1 MKITRIQETATT
13 VLENECIVLN
23 LDNGQYFGLEGA
35 LMELWLEIQNER
47 KDTKDILIK
56 WKSEF
61 DQTEEELSI
70 ILIEAIQELTQNQ
83 LIKIEDKS

>member
-1 MKITRIQETATT
+1 MKIIRNQETATT

-35 LMELWLEIQNER
+35 LKELWIEIENER
-47 KDTKDILIK
+47 KDKKDILIK
-56 WKSEF
+56 WQSAF
-61 DQTEEELSI
+61 DQTEEELSV
-70 ILIEAIQELTQNQ
+70 ILNEAIQELTHHK

>member
-35 LMELWLEIQNER
+35 LKELWLEIQNER

-56 WKSEF
+56 WKTEF